1 MTADDSVPPRLR
13 SRHLCYDAVLDNLE
27 VDMATLL
34 VHVTCGPDDP
44 TRAALAFLVART
56 ALEDGHEVVCFVAG
70 DAVQLMRAP
79 TLDAVVGVGTGRL
92 REHVDAL
99 VVGGA
104 RFYLSGMSSKARG
117 LDASELTHVP
127 CEMAPPN
134 VLVRLT
140 VECDRVLTY

>member
-27 VDMATLL
+27 VGMATLL

-44 TRAALAFLVART
+44 TRAALAFLVGRT
-56 ALEDGHEVVCFVAG
+56 ALGEGHSVVCFLAG
-70 DAVQLMRAP
+70 DAVQLLRQP
-79 TLDAVVGVGTGRL
+79 TLDAIVGVGTGRL

-99 VVGGA
+99 LAGGA
-104 RFYLSGMSSKARG
+104 RFYVSGMSSQARG
-117 LDASELTHVP
+117 LAVSDLAHVP

-134 VLVRLT
+134 VLVRLAF
-140 VECDRVLTY
+140 ECDRVLSY